1 MKFKTLITE
10 DTTVTVFDENYNE
23 AMHSLSGAYQEA
35 LHMHVIPSKVLER
48 KGKVHV
54 LDIGFGLGYNVLALC
69 YEAMKQKQDAFYII
83 TSFEKNIDVV
93 SAMEFVCFNDERDSI
108 YELLKYAAGGNT
120 ISTDYFSHSVL
131 YGDARQLL
139 SRLPMHHFDAVFH
152 DPFSPAKNPEL
163 WTVDFFKRLYD
174 VCNDECIV
182 TTYSAAVHV
191 RAAMRNAGFVVG
203 KGPQVGRK
211 KEGTIATKKNK
222 HVTSL
227 DDQYFAQL
235 EKEPKAI
242 PFTDPGL
249 CATMEEIRQRRK
261 LAMLQFKKGLQA
273 P

>member
-35 LHMHVIPSKVLER
+35 LHMHVIPSKVLQK
-48 KGKVHV
+48 KGQVYV

-69 YEAMKQKQDAFYII
+69 YEAMKQKHDAFYTII
-83 TSFEKNIDVV
+83 SLEKNPDVV
-93 SAMEFVCFNDERDSI
+93 LAMESVCFNDERDNV
-108 YELLKYAAGGNT
+108 YALLQHSARGNNVNT
-120 ISTDYFSHSVL
+120 EYFCHCVL

-139 SRLPMHHFDAVFH
+139 SRLPVHYFDAVFH

-163 WTVDFFKRLYD
+163 WTVDFFKKLYD
-174 VCNDECIV
+174 VCNDECII

-211 KEGTIATKKNK
+211 KEGTIATKNKNAI
-222 HVTSL
+222 VPF
-227 DDQYFAQL
+227 DEEYFALL
-235 EKEPKAI
+235 EKDPRAI

-249 CATMEEIRQRRK
+249 CATTEEIRQRRK
-261 LAMLQFKKGLQA
+261 LEMLQFKKGLQA